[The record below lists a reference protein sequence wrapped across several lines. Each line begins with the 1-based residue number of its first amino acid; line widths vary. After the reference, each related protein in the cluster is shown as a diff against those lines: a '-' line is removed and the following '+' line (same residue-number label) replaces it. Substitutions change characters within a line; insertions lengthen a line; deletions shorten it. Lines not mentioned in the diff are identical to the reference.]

1 LWSNR
6 LTQSSFDGY
15 SENRVDVVRISN
27 LRWWIGGLLAAAS
40 GLAYVDRQTLPIVI
54 AEIQKTI
61 RISDQQ
67 FAHLQFVFL
76 LAYGIMY
83 AGGGRITD
91 ALGTRWGYIVFIV
104 WWSTANLLQ
113 GAVSTFSGLAL
124 GLFLLG
130 MGEGGCFPAA
140 SKAIS
145 EWFPAKERSIAFGIF
160 NAGSGLGATLAPPFI
175 AAIIL
180 TLNWRCVFFITG
192 AMGFV
197 WAAFWLRLYF
207 PPSSHKR
214 LTEAEREHLR
224 ETRAPESGAAEP
236 ISWIGLFRYRQLW
249 GMVGAKVLSD
259 SAWFFLISWLPKYLY
274 DVRHLNTRAIGY
286 YAWIPYA
293 WAAIGSLVGG
303 WLSSYLIRRNL
314 SVDASRK
321 ICLGI
326 SAACM
331 PVSLLI
337 SISPLAITIVFFSLA
352 MMSHQFWSTIIYSA
366 VTDIFPTAIVG
377 SVSGLLG
384 SVGAFGGMLLN
395 LVAGL
400 LLGIY
405 HNYVLIFVVLGL
417 LHPVSFVIIL
427 AVVRRI
433 EPIGHNRRYLQMES
447 LA

>member
-1 LWSNR
+1 
-6 LTQSSFDGY
+6 
-15 SENRVDVVRISN
+15 VVRIPN

-54 AEIQKTI
+54 AEIEKTI

-67 FAHLQFVFL
+67 FAHLQFLFL

-113 GAVSTFSGLAL
+113 GTVSTVFGLGL
-124 GLFLLG
+124 GLFMLG

-145 EWFPAKERSIAFGIF
+145 EWFPAKERSMAFGIF

-192 AMGFV
+192 ALGFV
-197 WAAFWLRLYF
+197 WAALWLWLYF
-207 PPSSHKR
+207 PPSAHKR
-214 LTEAEREHLR
+214 LTEAECDYLR
-224 ETRAPESGAAEP
+224 ETRAPEAAAAQP
-236 ISWIGLFRYRQLW
+236 ISWLGLFRYRQLW

-274 DVRHLNTRAIGY
+274 DVRHLNTRAVGY

-303 WLSSYLIRRNL
+303 WLSSYLIRRKF

-384 SVGAFGGMLLN
+384 SVGAFGGMLFN
-395 LVAGL
+395 LLAGL
-400 LLGIY
+400 LLGMY

-417 LHPVSFVIIL
+417 LHPLSFLIIL
-427 AVVRRI
+427 AVVRKI
-433 EPIGHNRRYLQMES
+433 EPIGNTRRYLRMES

>member
-1 LWSNR
+1 
-6 LTQSSFDGY
+6 
-15 SENRVDVVRISN
+15 VVRIPN

-54 AEIQKTI
+54 AEIEKTI

-67 FAHLQFVFL
+67 FAHLQFLFL

-113 GAVSTFSGLAL
+113 GTVSTVFGLGL
-124 GLFLLG
+124 GLFMLG

-145 EWFPAKERSIAFGIF
+145 EWFPAKERSMAFGIF

-192 AMGFV
+192 ALGFV
-197 WAAFWLRLYF
+197 WAALWLWLYF
-207 PPSSHKR
+207 PPSAHKR
-214 LTEAEREHLR
+214 LTEAECGYLR
-224 ETRAPESGAAEP
+224 ETRAPEAAAAQP
-236 ISWIGLFRYRQLW
+236 ISWLGLFRYRQLW

-274 DVRHLNTRAIGY
+274 DVRHLNTRAVGY

-303 WLSSYLIRRNL
+303 WLSSYLIRRKF

-337 SISPLAITIVFFSLA
+337 SVSPLAITIVFFSLA

-384 SVGAFGGMLLN
+384 SVGAFGGMLFN
-395 LVAGL
+395 LLAGL
-400 LLGIY
+400 LLGMY

-417 LHPVSFVIIL
+417 LHPLSFLIIL
-427 AVVRRI
+427 AVVRKI
-433 EPIGHNRRYLQMES
+433 EPIGNTRRYLRMES